1 MENFNGLSERH
12 VAQII
17 RRRMIQKLKPSKK
30 LYNKKDK
37 SWKKSC

>member
-37 SWKKSC
+37 GWKKSC